1 MHLPGAIPP
10 ISQASFTF
18 LGEQAKEDMKNGAG
32 TKRKEV
38 SNGMHCLCS
47 RGCPAPNWAKTG
59 KNTKI
64 MSAVVSLQ
72 VKGTDDDAVPSKK
85 VRAHDTAHDCA

>member
-1 MHLPGAIPP
+1 MQGIKAEEDGAKGKKVSPASFGRAP
-10 ISQASFTF
+10 AGGRSTQLTASFTF

-47 RGCPAPNWAKTG
+47 RGGQRQERILK
-59 KNTKI
+59 
-64 MSAVVSLQ
+64 
-72 VKGTDDDAVPSKK
+72 
-85 VRAHDTAHDCA
+85 